1 MNDKFLQNPWIQ
13 AKKGN
18 APKKAE
24 TWRVPDIAE
33 IPMKVLM
40 VWMGNGSHRQYPAQS
55 VEQEVPKLPLAFA
68 SGADLE

>member
-13 AKKGN
+13 AEKGN

-24 TWRVPDIAE
+24 TWPVPDVAA
-33 IPMKVLM
+33 IPMKVLIA
-40 VWMGNGSHRQYPAQS
+40 WMGNGSLRQYPAQS